1 MARAAPGAHIGAT
14 FAAGHSEPREKE
26 NDMTLRTAFALAAAA
41 LVLVV
46 ASPARSRAGEAAA
59 AAGPECSNHSL
70 RGDYAFE
77 IEGTILAG
85 PVTGLLRGLAM
96 TRFDGEGGLSQ
107 VDFAIVNGA
116 PLFPDWRP
124 VTGTYEV
131 NADCTGR
138 MELVPPAPAPS
149 FRLRLV
155 VFDGG
160 DRVTTIVEGN
170 ATGSRG
176 AKVR

>member
-1 MARAAPGAHIGAT
+1 MARFAASAQIGAM
-14 FAAGHSEPREKE
+14 FAAGPSEPREKE
-26 NDMTLRTAFALAAAA
+26 NDMTLRTASAVAAAA
-41 LVLVV
+41 LVFATLPPV
-46 ASPARSRAGEAAA
+46 SSLAGDS
-59 AAGPECSNHSL
+59 AAGPDCSNHTL

-85 PVTGLLRGLAM
+85 PATGLLRGLAM

-107 VDFAIVNGA
+107 VDFATLNGA
-116 PLFPDWRP
+116 PMFSDWRP
-124 VTGTYEV
+124 VTGTYEL

-138 MELVPPAPAPS
+138 MELVPPAPAPA

-160 DRVTTIVEGN
+160 DRVATVVEGN

>member
-1 MARAAPGAHIGAT
+1 
-14 FAAGHSEPREKE
+14 
-26 NDMTLRTAFALAAAA
+26 MTLRTASALTAAA
-41 LVLVV
+41 LVLVTTLP
-46 ASPARSRAGEAAA
+46 ASSQAGEAAA
-59 AAGPECSNHSL
+59 AAGPECSNRSL

-77 IEGTILAG
+77 IDGAILAG

-96 TRFDGEGGLSQ
+96 TRFDGEGGLTQ
-107 VDFAIVNGA
+107 VDVATVNGV

-149 FRLRLV
+149 LRLRIV
-155 VFDGG
+155 VFDRG
-160 DRVTTIVEGN
+160 DRVATIVEGN

-176 AKVR
+176 TKLR

>member
-1 MARAAPGAHIGAT
+1 
-14 FAAGHSEPREKE
+14 
-26 NDMTLRTAFALAAAA
+26 MTLRTASAVAAAA
-41 LVLVV
+41 LVLATLPP
-46 ASPARSRAGEAAA
+46 ASSQAGDAVP
-59 AAGPECSNHSL
+59 GRECSNQSL

-77 IEGTILAG
+77 IEGTIVAG

-96 TRFDGEGGLSQ
+96 TRFDGEGSLSQ
-107 VDFAIVNGA
+107 VDFATLNGA
-116 PLFPDWRP
+116 PMFPDWRP

-138 MELVPPAPAPS
+138 MELVPPPPAPS